1 MEHTG
6 KFIISYCGYYRPYK
20 RGVVGGNF
28 PVFFA
33 PVAGS
38 CWWRYGELLVALRGV
53 VGGKGMRNA
62 LRFKRLQGQKI
73 AISFIISIKIKPRG
87 RNG

>member
-1 MEHTG
+1 M
-6 KFIISYCGYYRPYK
+6 
-20 RGVVGGNF
+20 
-28 PVFFA
+28 
-33 PVAGS
+33 
-38 CWWRYGELLVALRGV
+38 ALRGV